1 MQQQIVSNQLVP
13 PGPFAAAPVAIAA
26 PPPAVPVAIAA
37 QQRGSQ
43 SRSIPAPPNRDIRR
57 ELSDQAKR
65 RIYAK
70 WTKGAPSL

>member
-37 QQRGSQ
+37 Q
-43 SRSIPAPPNRDIRR
+43 PP
-57 ELSDQAKR
+57 LTMAAKPPPVV
-65 RIYAK
+65 K
-70 WTKGAPSL
+70 